1 MLYATFI
8 IILGD
13 NAVSTPSIQNTGTEF
28 SPTLETIRFAMA
40 GTVATITL
48 NRPQRLNAAPPQMFA
63 EILQV
68 LNALP
73 GLGARAL
80 LMTGEGRAFCSGA
93 DLQANAAAN
102 ASADAGASA
111 SAGSNVGVGAGVVAA
126 STAGA
131 APPDMS
137 RGERSYKVLTESYG
151 PTLLALSKLSIPV
164 VTAVN
169 GAAAGIGCSLA
180 LAGDFTLAGKSA
192 YFLQAFVNIGLVP
205 DGGSSWMLARLVGKA
220 RATEMMM
227 LGERISADKA
237 EQWGLIYRAV
247 DDADLQTQAM
257 ALAQR
262 LANGP
267 TVALGLMRQGLA
279 GALEQS
285 YAQALQTEA
294 KHQSIA
300 ANSADAREGGQ
311 AFLQRRKPVFVGK

>member
-1 MLYATFI
+1 MAK
-8 IILGD
+8 
-13 NAVSTPSIQNTGTEF
+13 PSNQNTSAPLAAPT
-28 SPTLETIRFAMA
+28 SAHLPHTLETIRFAMD
-40 GTVATITL
+40 GMVAKITL

-63 EILQV
+63 EIHQV
-68 LNALP
+68 LKALP
-73 GLGARAL
+73 QLGARAL

-93 DLQANAAAN
+93 DLQAHAPAN
-102 ASADAGASA
+102 AGAGSGAGVSADAGT
-111 SAGSNVGVGAGVVAA
+111 VTAA
-126 STAGA
+126 QPMT
-131 APPDMS
+131 
-137 RGERSYKVLTESYG
+137 RGERSYKVLTETYG
-151 PTLLALSKLSIPV
+151 PAMLALSKLGIPV
-164 VTAVN
+164 ITAVN

-227 LGERISADKA
+227 LGERISSEKA

-247 DDADLQTQAM
+247 EDADLQAQAM

-285 YAQALQTEA
+285 YADALLVEA

-300 ANSADAREGGQ
+300 ANSADASEGGQ
-311 AFLQRRKPVFVGK
+311 AFLQRRTAVFIGK

>member
-1 MLYATFI
+1 MA
-8 IILGD
+8 
-13 NAVSTPSIQNTGTEF
+13 TPSTQNTAPPVAPHFT
-28 SPTLETIRFAMA
+28 PALETILFAMDGA
-40 GTVATITL
+40 VAKITL

-63 EILQV
+63 EIHQV

-93 DLQANAAAN
+93 DLQAHADAN
-102 ASADAGASA
+102 ASAAANPVAG
-111 SAGSNVGVGAGVVAA
+111 
-126 STAGA
+126 TAV
-131 APPDMS
+131 PTLT
-137 RGERSYKVLTESYG
+137 RGERSYKALTESYG
-151 PTLLALSKLSIPV
+151 PTMLALSKLSVPV

-169 GAAAGIGCSLA
+169 GVAAGIGCSLA

-205 DGGSSWMLARLVGKA
+205 DGGSSWMLTRLVGKA

-227 LGERISADKA
+227 LGERISAEKA
-237 EQWGLIYRAV
+237 ESWGLIYRAV
-247 DDADLQTQAM
+247 EDADLQAQAM

-262 LANGP
+262 LASGP

-279 GALEQS
+279 GAMEQS
-285 YAQALQTEA
+285 YADALHAEA

-300 ANSADAREGGQ
+300 ASSADACEGGQ
-311 AFLQRRKPVFVGK
+311 AFLQRRKAIFAGK

>member
-1 MLYATFI
+1 MA
-8 IILGD
+8 
-13 NAVSTPSIQNTGTEF
+13 NPPTPNTASAMTAQLPASF
-28 SPTLETIRFAMA
+28 ETIRFAMD
-40 GTVATITL
+40 GNVATIIL

-63 EILQV
+63 EIHHV
-68 LNALP
+68 LNSLP

-80 LMTGEGRAFCSGA
+80 LITGEGRAFCSGA
-93 DLQANAAAN
+93 DLQANADAN
-102 ASADAGASA
+102 ANVGSGAGAGSGASSSGSSSA
-111 SAGSNVGVGAGVVAA
+111 
-126 STAGA
+126 A
-131 APPDMS
+131 APALT
-137 RGERSYKVLTESYG
+137 RGERSYKVLTETYG
-151 PTLLALSKLSIPV
+151 PAMLAISKLSVPV
-164 VTAVN
+164 VVAVN
-169 GAAAGIGCSLA
+169 GVAAGIGCSLA
-180 LAGDFTLAGKSA
+180 LSGDFTLAAKSA

-227 LGERISADKA
+227 LGERISSEKA

-247 DDADLQTQAM
+247 EDADLQAQAM

-285 YAQALQTEA
+285 YADALHTEA

-300 ANSADAREGGQ
+300 ANSADANEGGQ
-311 AFLQRRKPVFVGK
+311 AFLQRRKAVFAGK

>member
-1 MLYATFI
+1 MTAAAT
-8 IILGD
+8 
-13 NAVSTPSIQNTGTEF
+13 
-28 SPTLETIRFAMA
+28 PTFETIRLAME
-40 GTVATITL
+40 GNVAKITL

-63 EILQV
+63 EILQALV
-68 LNALP
+68 ALP

-102 ASADAGASA
+102 
-111 SAGSNVGVGAGVVAA
+111 SN
-126 STAGA
+126 AGA
-131 APPDMS
+131 AANAGAAVRAKTLT
-137 RGERSYKVLTESYG
+137 RGERSFKALTETYS
-151 PTLLALSKLSIPV
+151 PTMLALSQLNIPV

-227 LGERISADKA
+227 LGERISAEKA

-247 DDADLQTQAM
+247 EDADLQGQAM
-257 ALAQR
+257 ALAER
-262 LANGP
+262 LASGP

-285 YAQALQTEA
+285 YADALHAEA
-294 KHQSIA
+294 RHQSIA
-300 ANSADAREGGQ
+300 ANSADASEGGQ
-311 AFLQRRKPVFVGK
+311 AFLQRRKAVFTGK

>member
-1 MLYATFI
+1 MTP
-8 IILGD
+8 
-13 NAVSTPSIQNTGTEF
+13 STPAITHAITHAIT
-28 SPTLETIRFAMA
+28 PTFETIRFAMN
-40 GTVATITL
+40 GNVATITL

-63 EILQV
+63 EIHQV
-68 LNALP
+68 LGLLP

-93 DLQANAAAN
+93 DLQAHADAN
-102 ASADAGASA
+102 ASAGGDVITSA
-111 SAGSNVGVGAGVVAA
+111 STSVAA
-126 STAGA
+126 A
-131 APPDMS
+131 AAKAAQTPT
-137 RGERSYKVLTESYG
+137 RGERSYKALTETYG
-151 PTLLALSKLSIPV
+151 PTMLALSKLSIPV

-220 RATEMMM
+220 RATEMML
-227 LGERISADKA
+227 LGERISAEKA

-247 DDADLQTQAM
+247 EDADLQAHAL

-285 YAQALQTEA
+285 YADALHTEA
-294 KHQSIA
+294 KHQSMA
-300 ANSADAREGGQ
+300 ANSADAGEGGK
-311 AFLQRRKPVFVGK
+311 AFLQRRKAVFVGK

>member
-1 MLYATFI
+1 MTNL
-8 IILGD
+8 L
-13 NAVSTPSIQNTGTEF
+13 Q
-28 SPTLETIRFAMA
+28 TLETIRFAMD
-40 GTVATITL
+40 GPVAKITL

-63 EILQV
+63 EIHQV

-93 DLQANAAAN
+93 DLQANAQASADANANAN
-102 ASADAGASA
+102 ASAG
-111 SAGSNVGVGAGVVAA
+111 AGS
-126 STAGA
+126 GA
-131 APPDMS
+131 APQALT
-137 RGERSYKVLTESYG
+137 RGERSYKALTEVYG
-151 PTLLALSKLSIPV
+151 PAMLAISKLSIPV

-180 LAGDFTLAGKSA
+180 LAGDFTLAAKSA

-227 LGERISADKA
+227 LGERISAEKA

-247 DDADLQTQAM
+247 EDADLQAQAM

-285 YAQALQTEA
+285 YADALHAEA
-294 KHQSIA
+294 THQSIA
-300 ANSADAREGGQ
+300 GNSLDASEGGQ
-311 AFLQRRKPVFVGK
+311 AFLQRRKAVFTGK

>member
-1 MLYATFI
+1 MAHP
-8 IILGD
+8 
-13 NAVSTPSIQNTGTEF
+13 STPNTAAPLAVPALTHLTQ
-28 SPTLETIRFAMA
+28 SLETIRFAMD
-40 GTVATITL
+40 GPVAKITL

-63 EILQV
+63 EIHQV

-73 GLGARAL
+73 GLGARAV

-102 ASADAGASA
+102 ASAGAGA
-111 SAGSNVGVGAGVVAA
+111 GADGGAV
-126 STAGA
+126 AGA
-131 APPDMS
+131 TAPAIT
-137 RGERSYKVLTESYG
+137 RGERSYKALTETYG
-151 PTLLALSKLSIPV
+151 PTMLALSKLSIPV

-180 LAGDFTLAGKSA
+180 LCGDFTLAGTSA

-205 DGGSSWMLARLVGKA
+205 DGGSSWMLTRLVGKA
-220 RATEMMM
+220 RATEMML
-227 LGERISADKA
+227 LGERISAEKA
-237 EQWGLIYRAV
+237 EAWGLIYRAV
-247 DDADLQTQAM
+247 EDADLQAQAM

-285 YAQALQTEA
+285 YAEALHAEA

-300 ANSADAREGGQ
+300 ASSGDASEGGQ
-311 AFLQRRKPVFVGK
+311 AFLQRRKAVFTGK